1 MAENCEKCRPV
12 FLEAQGNIL
21 KCLVLTTIQRYL
33 DYCHER
39 VKNTFTIKRLE

>member
-1 MAENCEKCRPV
+1 MSENCETFRPV
-12 FLEAQGNIL
+12 FLEAQGDIL

-39 VKNTFTIKRLE
+39 VDYIHI